1 MAQQAGTPAI
11 QWACNVHGCNITC
24 SRLADV
30 RRHEAEFHGSGL
42 FQCHVPG
49 CRWQGAK
56 RKDRLTNHMK
66 TKHAEL
72 IGFVLDLPDI
82 APLSASPSGAHHD
95 SHDQGFNV
103 GYDYNTQQQQ
113 STSINASGSSTY
125 AAQASYLP
133 GSSSAPASSQ
143 ADTNQYSVSQQL
155 HPSSSQ
161 HYPNG
166 GDIGQYYS
174 HPTNNQYSSSNPAGM
189 STSNYYQLATS
200 NTEYSM
206 LDGGEGGVVEDGNS
220 EDNTVYLH
228 E

>member
-95 SHDQGFNV
+95 SHDQG
-103 GYDYNTQQQQ
+103 YDYNTQQQQ

-174 HPTNNQYSSSNPAGM
+174 HPTNNQYSSSNPA
-189 STSNYYQLATS
+189 
-200 NTEYSM
+200 
-206 LDGGEGGVVEDGNS
+206 DGGEGGVVEDGNS